1 MTGRGIDQVLPHP
14 GDPALHEPYMRSAE
28 GYVQIAEQVNGPIPR
43 PVDFDYIWGGA
54 LAELDRS
61 APDLRI
67 INLETSITDN
77 GEYWPDKEIHY
88 RMHPDNTPCITA
100 ADIDLCILAN
110 NHVLDWGYG
119 GLTETLNILSRHR
132 VRSVGAGESAP
143 EASAGEIFEVPGKGR
158 VIVFAAGH
166 GSSGI
171 SPRWAA
177 GEGRAG
183 VYYLEDL
190 SDREIGSIRKRI
202 EAVKQSGD
210 VVVFSIHWGGNWGY
224 RISSDRRRFAHDL
237 IDRAGADVVYG
248 HSSHHPLGIEVH
260 NGKLILYGCGDFI
273 NDYEGIGGHE
283 EYRPDLSLMYL
294 PEIDPAD
301 GTLVSLRLVP
311 FHMSKFRLNSAGPG
325 DIAWLEERLDRECGK
340 LGAGIRR
347 IEERGGNPGPLMLQW

>member
-1 MTGRGIDQVLPHP
+1 MTGRGIDQVLLHP
-14 GDPALHEPYMRSAE
+14 GDPALHEPYMRNAE
-28 GYVQIAEQVNGPIPR
+28 GYVQIAERKNRPIPR

-77 GEYWPDKEIHY
+77 GEYWPDKGIHY

-100 ADIDLCILAN
+100 ADIDLCILSN

-143 EASAGEIFEVPGKGR
+143 EASAGANFLAR
-158 VIVFAAGH
+158 
-166 GSSGI
+166 
-171 SPRWAA
+171 
-177 GEGRAG
+177 
-183 VYYLEDL
+183 L

-224 RISSDRRRFAHDL
+224 RIPPDRRRFAHDL
-237 IDRAGADVVYG
+237 IDRAGVDVVYG

-283 EYRPDLSLMYL
+283 EYRPDLTLMYL
-294 PEIDPAD
+294 PEIDSAD

-311 FHMSKFRLNSAGPG
+311 FRMSKFRLNSAGPG
-325 DIAWLEERLDRECGK
+325 DIAWLEDRLDRECGK
-340 LGAGIRR
+340 LGAGVTR
-347 IEERGGNPGPLMLQW
+347 IEDRGGNPGPLMLQW